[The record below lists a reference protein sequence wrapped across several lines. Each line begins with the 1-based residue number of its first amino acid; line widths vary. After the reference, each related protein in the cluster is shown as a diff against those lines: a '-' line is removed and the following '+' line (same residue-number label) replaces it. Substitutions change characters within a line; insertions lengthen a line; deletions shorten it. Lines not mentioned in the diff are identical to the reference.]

1 MAAVRTD
8 RLDVPSG
15 THDERVLAWTH
26 ALAADTLAGRTV
38 WCVAALPP
46 GRAAAVAPR

>member
-26 ALAADTLAGRTV
+26 ALAVDTLAPVVRGQSIGEHANGGDDR
-38 WCVAALPP
+38 
-46 GRAAAVAPR
+46 